1 MNEVPTPPRSPRPG
15 GVRITPGLLSGAM
28 AVLVLMVFTV
38 AFLLTRQEPPPAP
51 PGEPVSART
60 KPPSA
65 PPSTQPPSTRPSTS
79 EPPPTGEAKFSGDVD
94 PCELLGEE
102 LLTKLVIF
110 PKQQKIY
117 KEECEWTTLPSYG
130 AGLPTNMTFRLKVY
144 TKVFPDGVTQAHE
157 QFVARRHEASL
168 IPRGYTKAEP
178 AVGDDS
184 YVTAYTLEGSDRG
197 PTKAIVGVRV
207 SNAVVEVEYDR
218 DVIQDPEGRLTA
230 GALETARAV
239 AEKLS
244 SGGG

>member
-1 MNEVPTPPRSPRPG
+1 PRSPRPS
-15 GVRITPGLLSGAM
+15 GVRVTPGLLSGAM

-51 PGEPVSART
+51 PSKPVSART
-60 KPPSA
+60 TASSA
-65 PPSTQPPSTRPSTS
+65 PPSTQPPTS
-79 EPPPTGEAKFSGDVD
+79 EPPPTGEAKFSDDVD
-94 PCELLGEE
+94 PCDLLTEE
-102 LLTKLVIF
+102 LLTKLVVF

-117 KEECEWTTLPSYG
+117 KEECEWTTLTPYG
-130 AGLPTNMTFRLKVY
+130 AGLPDNMTFRLKVY

-157 QFVARRHEASL
+157 QFVARRHKASL
-168 IPRGYTKAEP
+168 IPQGYTKAEP

-197 PTKAIVGVRV
+197 PTKAVVGVRV
-207 SNAVVEVEYDR
+207 SNAVVEVEYGR
-218 DVIQDPEGRLTA
+218 SVTQDAEGRLTA
-230 GALETARAV
+230 GALETARTV